1 MRLERFARAVRLF
14 RANNA
19 RSARTAMPDT
29 PNRLPK
35 ALLTL
40 VAWLAATVAVGAVLR
55 QEGAGIAEIVGL
67 LSTGVAWNVVG
78 GIAVLALATWFFG
91 WRDLGFGP
99 PNGWSLAKLVWFPIL
114 TLLPFY
120 AIAMAVGLP
129 PGRAMLFLALNT
141 TLVALSEEWMF
152 RGILFRALK
161 ARLRIWPAV
170 ALTSVLFGAIHVLNA
185 FALGDIRLATA
196 QAVAAMMTG
205 LLLIAL
211 MLRTGSIWTAV
222 VYHMIWNFGIL
233 LVAYET
239 AKQPLPEGPM
249 PLNTYLV
256 PILVVLPNFLY
267 GLILLRKVQDEPV
280 PGHLHEA
287 R

>member
-1 MRLERFARAVRLF
+1 M
-14 RANNA
+14 
-19 RSARTAMPDT
+19 

-40 VAWLAATVAVGAVLR
+40 FAWLAATIVVGTVLR
-55 QEGAGIAEIVGL
+55 PDSAGIGEIVGL
-67 LSTGVAWNVVG
+67 LTSGIAWNVVA
-78 GIAVLALATWFFG
+78 GIAVLALATRVFG

-99 PNGWSLAKLVWFPIL
+99 PAAWPVAKLIWFPIL

-120 AIAMAVGLP
+120 AIAFAIGLP
-129 PGRAMLFLALNT
+129 PGRAMLFLAINT

-152 RGILFRALK
+152 RGILFQALRS
-161 ARLRIWPAV
+161 RLRIWPAV

-185 FALGDIRLATA
+185 FALGDLRLAGA

-222 VYHMIWNFGIL
+222 AYHMVWNFGIL
-233 LVAYET
+233 LVVYET
-239 AKQPLPEGPM
+239 ARYPLPEGPL
-249 PLNTYLV
+249 PPSAYLV
-256 PILVVLPNFLY
+256 PLLVVLPNFLF
-267 GLILLRKVQDEPV
+267 GLVLLRKLRHDRWRNTVDV
-280 PGHLHEA
+280 S
-287 R
+287 

>member
-1 MRLERFARAVRLF
+1 MPRRL
-14 RANNA
+14 
-19 RSARTAMPDT
+19 T
-29 PNRLPK
+29 K

-40 VAWLAATVAVGAVLR
+40 LAWLGATSIAGALMR
-55 QEGAGIAEIVGL
+55 QDAAGIAEIVGL
-67 LSTGVAWNVVG
+67 LSSDIAWNVVG
-78 GIAVLALATWFFG
+78 GVVVLALATWLFG

-99 PNGWSLAKLVWFPIL
+99 PKTRAVIRLSWFPVL

-120 AIAMAVGLP
+120 AIALAVGLP
-129 PGRAMLFLALNT
+129 PGRAMLFLAVNT

-152 RGILFRALK
+152 RGILFQALK
-161 ARLRIWPAV
+161 SRLRIWPAV

-185 FALGDIRLATA
+185 FALGDLRLAAA

-222 VYHMIWNFGIL
+222 VYHMVWNFGIL

-239 AKQPLPEGPM
+239 AKQPLPEGPL
-249 PLNTYLV
+249 PLASYVV

-267 GLILLRKVQDEPV
+267 GVILLRNLRHPSVQPD
-280 PGHLHEA
+280 
-287 R
+287 